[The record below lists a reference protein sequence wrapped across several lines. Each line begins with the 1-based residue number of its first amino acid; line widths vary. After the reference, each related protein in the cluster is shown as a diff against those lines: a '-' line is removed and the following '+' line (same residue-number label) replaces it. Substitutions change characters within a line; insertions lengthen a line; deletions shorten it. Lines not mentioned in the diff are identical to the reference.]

1 MKLLD
6 IKKFVTGKMVA
17 LLGGQRVMALQI
29 DITNA
34 CNLSCAHCYHSHHQ
48 NKGAIGFDDWC
59 NVIAQYKVM
68 IERLHLQPQI
78 VICGGEP
85 TISPLLFPILEKIN
99 EHWPNVLV
107 SILTNGTRLTDALLE
122 KLKVFNVE
130 LQISLDGPDAE
141 RHDEIRGA
149 GNFAKTTA
157 AVRRAKAQGFDVFL
171 LAILSKKTSAWIGD
185 FFAMARDLGVNQM
198 NFTRFINQGAGSD
211 LESSGKDRALQPIE
225 LKEALT
231 RIWSTSR
238 EIRVRTNTDQALYN
252 LIDPRLGASEKYGFQ
267 GLVIDYKGNLK
278 VSSRADFI
286 VGNVLA
292 EGLENLFFNSAVL
305 RNLRQAKI
313 EKCGSCRHYR
323 RCGGSRNASFAASGS
338 FLKADPGCWI

>member
-6 IKKFVTGKMVA
+6 IKKFVTEKIVG
-17 LLGGQRVMALQI
+17 LIGGQRVMALQI

-34 CNLSCAHCYHSHHQ
+34 CNLSCAHCYHAHHQ
-48 NKGAIGFDDWC
+48 NKGAISFDDWC
-59 NVIAQYKVM
+59 NVIAQYKAL
-68 IERLHLQPQI
+68 IEKLHLRPRII
-78 VICGGEP
+78 VCGGEP
-85 TISPLLFPILEKIN
+85 TISPMLFPVLEKVD
-99 EHWPNVLV
+99 EYWPGVRI
-107 SILTNGTRLTDALLE
+107 SILTNGTRLTDTLLGR
-122 KLKVFNVE
+122 LKTFNVE
-130 LQISLDGPDAE
+130 LQISLDGPDAA

-149 GNFAKTTA
+149 GNFEKATA
-157 AVRRAKAQGFDVFL
+157 GVRRAKAQGFDVYL
-171 LAILSKKTSAWIGD
+171 LSILSKKTSAWIKD
-185 FFAMARDLGVNQM
+185 FFAMAKDLGVNQM
-198 NFTRFINQGAGSD
+198 NFTRFISLGAGGE
-211 LESSGKDRALQPIE
+211 LESSGRDRALQPPE

-231 RIWSTSR
+231 NIWSPSQEFR
-238 EIRVRTNTDQALYN
+238 MRTNTDQALYA

-292 EGLENLFFNSAVL
+292 EGLENLFFNSTVL
-305 RNLRQAKI
+305 RDLRRAKI
-313 EKCGSCRHYR
+313 EKCGSCVHYR